1 MSNDVH
7 IIRKQKKR
15 EKAFDEHMRL
25 SDVHKLMRIRPFKL
39 MDQSLFPENNS
50 LENIL
55 LKDTRIRRLDPGE
68 LLVRQG
74 DYGES
79 AFLVLSGSLNSILDI
94 EEESLGRS
102 HITKKSWS
110 QLISQLWQSASMPEV
125 RDTAGYSLTQDLAYA
140 SGQRSIF
147 LQDMPGIINKHKNSE
162 LESGAIFGYISAM
175 ARSPRS
181 ASVVANNRAEIL
193 EIKWQALRDLMRYSQ
208 PFRQHLESAYRDKSL
223 QLHLRNLPIFSG
235 LDDTVIADIAR
246 AASFETYGL
255 NNWNVASRQQEKLP
269 EEAIVKQGDYFEGL
283 ILIRSGFARVTE
295 SLYAGEKT
303 LDYQCRGD
311 VFGLNEL
318 FQSNDDTPSSYQ
330 QSLYSIGYSDVIR
343 IPLGL
348 LKDKVLP
355 LLSEATINKVRQSNP
370 SNNSKLSN
378 SKFETNS
385 SQITEL
391 FVDNLFV
398 NGTKTMLINLD
409 RCTECDDCVTAC
421 ANAHNGNPRFIRHGP
436 KAGKFMVANA
446 CMHCTDPV
454 CMVGCPTGAIHRN
467 AEGGQVVINDQACI
481 GCSTCAT
488 SCPYDNIRMVNI
500 ISSDGQPVLDE
511 THRPIAKATK
521 CDYCIDQQVAP
532 ACEYACPNDALRRID
547 ISETSKIQDWLEE

>member
-1 MSNDVH
+1 
-7 IIRKQKKR
+7 
-15 EKAFDEHMRL
+15 MRL

-39 MDQSLFPENNS
+39 MDESLFPENNS
-50 LENIL
+50 LEKIL
-55 LKDTRIRRLDPGE
+55 LKDTRIRRLDAGE

-79 AFLVLSGSLNSILDI
+79 AFLVLSGKLNSISDI
-94 EEESLGRS
+94 ESEQLGRGLIS
-102 HITKKSWS
+102 KKSWR
-110 QLISQLWQSASMPEV
+110 QLIAQLWQSSSMPEV
-125 RDTAGYSLTQDLAYA
+125 RDTSRYSLTQDLAYA
-140 SGQRSIF
+140 AGQRSIF
-147 LQDMPGIINKHKNSE
+147 LQDMPGIMGTHKSSE
-162 LESGAIFGYISAM
+162 LNTGAIFGYISAM

-181 ASVVANNRAEIL
+181 ASVVADDRTEVL

-235 LDDTVIADIAR
+235 LDDSVISEIAR
-246 AASFETYGL
+246 NASFETYGL
-255 NNWNVASRQQEKLP
+255 NNWNVASRQQDKLP

-295 SLYAGEKT
+295 SLHAGERT

-318 FQSNDDTPSSYQ
+318 LQSNSESSSAYQ

-348 LKDKVLP
+348 LKNTVLP
-355 LLSEATINKVRQSNP
+355 LLSEATVELLRQSHQIEK
-370 SNNSKLSN
+370 STSTST
-378 SKFETNS
+378 KFETNS

-398 NGTKTMLINLD
+398 NGTKTMLVNLD

-421 ANAHNGNPRFIRHGP
+421 ANAHSGNPRFIRHGP

-467 AEGGQVVINDQACI
+467 AEGGQVIINDQACI
-481 GCSTCAT
+481 GCSTCVN

-521 CDYCIDQQVAP
+521 CDFCIDQSVAP
-532 ACEYACPNDALRRID
+532 ACEYACPQDALRRID
-547 ISETSKIQDWLEE
+547 IRDASKIQDWLEE